1 MPKLKLLLKSF
12 ECPICLANVQD
23 LESHYKL
30 EKERIDRLPLNSEKR
45 SKRQPQKGTEQKAP
59 LEESLF
65 IKTQKKYFNRK
76 NTTKVVSSS
85 LCPICGISLPSDP
98 DFVNAHVDSCLSK
111 QEETLESWD
120 EYEWAGSKRV
130 RATSMME
137 GGLGSSFYV
146 NKRKN
151 DDIDEDVN
159 IDLDEEYGESQ
170 YREADIRKY
179 SFENEKPEILPD
191 NNGDGNPDTLI
202 IESLKSKIRDL
213 VFSS

>member
-1 MPKLKLLLKSF
+1 MPKLKLLLKSI
-12 ECPICLANVQD
+12 ECPICFANVQD

-45 SKRQPQKGTEQKAP
+45 FKRQQKVTEQKVP

-65 IKTQKKYFNRK
+65 VKTQQNYFNRK
-76 NTTKVVSSS
+76 NIKKVVSSS

-130 RATSMME
+130 RATSLIE

-146 NKRKN
+146 KKRENK
-151 DDIDEDVN
+151 DIDEDVN

-179 SFENEKPEILPD
+179 SFENEKQEISPAKK
-191 NNGDGNPDTLI
+191 GDGNPDTLI

-213 VFSS
+213 VF